1 MDNDMSK
8 EIHSFVNEHLMASWL
23 STESSFTEDLFD
35 TVIVQAPS
43 KTSTDADY
51 DDELAPLQQNKKKGR
66 LRTKLSI
73 ASMMNNNNNNS
84 STNNRS
90 IPASSS
96 TCSIAHSITS
106 SIGSSSSPTTT
117 SPKRVM
123 SSFRRVKS
131 FHRLREHINN
141 KKTTLATSP
150 SNVSSVSPMSPPPAY
165 QYQRRPHSA
174 LYYSATDH
182 DDSVSTSSSSCFSHC
197 GGINSSITTTTVGKL
212 SHVIQELVETE
223 KAYYQDIQLIH
234 DIYMFPET
242 PSPFT
247 EHEHKLLFG
256 NITAILDLEKELVPL
271 LCNDENNIG
280 QVFMQMMDRIEQVY
294 CTYCKRHQDV
304 INALNHAQQTRA
316 EVQSFLKS
324 CYKAMQGRTTSWD
337 LPSLLIKP
345 VQRVLKY
352 PLLLQEMA
360 NLASPTDPDLE
371 AAAADIQRVADY
383 INEMKR
389 RKDMAEMILTGKPDQ
404 TSQMVHGINKTIA
417 RRAYRLKKAVGKK
430 GNSNNGD
437 KASTMAQDAIFD
449 TLYQRFEYQ
458 QQVGHQLADRLM
470 AWVDMVKALCA
481 QTHTFAVS
489 MEDFYGPW
497 GPIQEFSKVTFDCIA
512 EELER
517 QAQELVSTRL
527 NTYHRLFDRPAQVI
541 AKRARK
547 VVDHERAES
556 SVDDEAYMAIHTQ
569 LVEELPSFLALAA
582 EYFDIV
588 MNEVRI
594 MQAETYQRL
603 WQEWLRLAT
612 MLPANGENGGN
623 QSSHTPPTTRDIIN
637 EYQSRMLPLHECMEN
652 ICAITQS
659 KQSPLSSRRVSSS
672 SSNHN
677 PSSEED
683 DLMTWDE
690 MLKASSLPRKRDS
703 GVDEKLGGDN
713 NKGHDPTTDDGSPL
727 EANQLRMAK

>member
-8 EIHSFVNEHLMASWL
+8 EIHSFVNEQLMASWL

-35 TVIVQAPS
+35 TVIIQAPS
-43 KTSTDADY
+43 KTSTDTDY
-51 DDELAPLQQNKKKGR
+51 DDELGPLQQNKKKGR

-73 ASMMNNNNNNS
+73 ASMMNNNNNS

-90 IPASSS
+90 IPTSSS
-96 TCSIAHSITS
+96 TCSIPHSITS
-106 SIGSSSSPTTT
+106 SIGSSSSPTT
-117 SPKRVM
+117 SPKRM
-123 SSFRRVKS
+123 ISSFRRVKS

-141 KKTTLATSP
+141 KKTTMATSP
-150 SNVSSVSPMSPPPAY
+150 SSVSSVSPMSPPPTY

-174 LYYSATDH
+174 LYYSATEH
-182 DDSVSTSSSSCFSHC
+182 DDAISTSSSSCFSHC
-197 GGINSSITTTTVGKL
+197 GGTNSSITTAGKL
-212 SHVIQELVETE
+212 SHVMQELVETE
-223 KAYYQDIQLIH
+223 KAYYHDIQLIH
-234 DIYMFPET
+234 DIYMFPT
-242 PSPFT
+242 TASPFT

-271 LCNDENNIG
+271 LCNGNNNIG
-280 QVFMQMMDRIEQVY
+280 QVFMQMQSRP
-294 CTYCKRHQDV
+294 
-304 INALNHAQQTRA
+304 

-324 CYKAMQGRTTSWD
+324 CYKAMQGQTTSWD

-371 AAAADIQRVADY
+371 AAAADIQRVADN

-389 RKDMAEMILTGKPDQ
+389 RKDMAEMILTMKSDQ

-430 GNSNNGD
+430 SSSNNSD
-437 KASTMAQDAIFD
+437 KASTMAQNTVFD

-470 AWVDMVKALCA
+470 VWVEMVKALCI

-497 GPIQEFSKVTFDCIA
+497 GPIQEFSKVSFGCIA
-512 EELER
+512 DELER

-527 NTYHRLFDRPAQVI
+527 SNYHRLFDRPAQVI

-588 MNEVRI
+588 MNDVRI

-603 WQEWLRLAT
+603 WQEWLRLAN
-612 MLPANGENGGN
+612 MLPNDDDKGST
-623 QSSHTPPTTRDIIN
+623 QSKTPTTHDIIDK
-637 EYQSRMLPLHECMEN
+637 YRSRMLPLHECMEN
-652 ICAITQS
+652 ICAISQS
-659 KQSPLSSRRVSSS
+659 KQSSLASRRVSSS
-672 SSNHN
+672 SSSRSSSSHS
-677 PSSEED
+677 PSSED

-703 GVDEKLGGDN
+703 GVDEKLTGDKHYDSN
-713 NKGHDPTTDDGSPL
+713 SGDGTTL
-727 EANQLRMAK
+727 ETNRLRMDK